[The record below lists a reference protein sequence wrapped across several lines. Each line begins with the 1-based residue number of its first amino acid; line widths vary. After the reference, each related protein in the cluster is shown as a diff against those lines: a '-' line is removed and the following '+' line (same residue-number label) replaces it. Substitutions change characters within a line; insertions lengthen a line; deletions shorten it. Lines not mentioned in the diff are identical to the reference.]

1 MGELQNAAAARTRR
15 LYFDDP
21 DILDFESVVVERTE
35 RDGRPAL
42 VLDRTAF
49 YPESGGQPADRGT
62 LAGVAVIDVVD
73 VPVDGV
79 EDAGRIVHVLDGPP
93 AAAEPGA
100 SVRGSVDGRRR
111 FDHMQQHTG
120 QHILSQAFLEVARG
134 ETRSFHLGPE
144 VSTLEIGLR
153 QASDD
158 EVEAVER
165 AANRVVFENREVRTF
180 FVPEDRIAEVPL
192 RRPPKVSGLIRIVEV
207 AGYDWSAC
215 GGTHVRRTG
224 EIGLIKVVGAERIR
238 DNVRFS
244 FVCGG
249 RALRDYAVKTRTLR
263 RIAAQFSA
271 GEKDAPAAVENA
283 RAELK
288 DLKRRVKRLAETAAA
303 AEAQE
308 LVRDTAGPVVSALL
322 ADRGPEEA
330 RALAVHVT
338 RLGGPVALCAVSAGG
353 RGHLFAASSAAS
365 GFDVR
370 TLIPIVTAAVP
381 AKGGGGP
388 TLVELVTEA
397 PDRLAAALEAARAF
411 ALTRIAGK

>member
-1 MGELQNAAAARTRR
+1 MKETGDAAAAATRR
-15 LYFDDP
+15 LYFEDP
-21 DILDFESVVVERTE
+21 YLEDFEAVVVARTE
-35 RDGRPAL
+35 REGRPAV

-62 LAGVAVIDVVD
+62 LGGVPVVD
-73 VPVDGV
+73 VVEAPVGGV
-79 EDAGRIVHVLDGPP
+79 GGDERVVHVLESPLPEERAG
-93 AAAEPGA
+93 AA
-100 SVRGSVDGRRR
+100 VRGSVDGRRR

-120 QHILSQAFLEVARG
+120 QHILSQAFLEVLRG

-158 EVEAVER
+158 EIEAVER
-165 AANRVVFENREVRTF
+165 AANRVVFEDREVRTS
-180 FVPEDRIAEVPL
+180 FVPEERIHEIPL
-192 RRPPKVSGLIRIVEV
+192 RRPPKVTGLIRIVEV

-224 EIGLIKVVGAERIR
+224 EIGLIKIIGAERIR
-238 DNVRFS
+238 ENIRFT

-249 RALRDYAVKTRTLR
+249 RALADYAVKTRLLR
-263 RIAAQFSA
+263 RVAAQFSA
-271 GEKDAPAAVENA
+271 RDEDAPAAVEKA
-283 RAELK
+283 QAELK
-288 DLKRRVKRLAETAAA
+288 DLRRRAKRLAETAAEAEARDLVRGA
-303 AEAQE
+303 AE
-308 LVRDTAGPVVSALL
+308 PVVAVLL

-330 RALAVHVT
+330 RALAVHIT
-338 RLGGPVALCAVSAGG
+338 RLGGAVALCAASSAG

-370 TLIPIVTAAVP
+370 TLVPIVAAVVP

-397 PDRLAAALEAARAF
+397 PDRLAAALEAAKAF
-411 ALTRIAGK
+411 ALTRTAGK